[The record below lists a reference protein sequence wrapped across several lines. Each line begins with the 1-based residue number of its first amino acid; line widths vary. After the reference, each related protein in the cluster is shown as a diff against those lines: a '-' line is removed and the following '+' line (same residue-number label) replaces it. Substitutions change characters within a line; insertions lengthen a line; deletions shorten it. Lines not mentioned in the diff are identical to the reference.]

1 MAKDC
6 GPSIEAEKL
15 TAGIES
21 AKAEADSLISSAT
34 EGIGGAISGLAD
46 KITGLTDGIKGDL
59 ESMVPEIPQPELK
72 MQDAMTDLLS
82 SVNDPGAMITK
93 YTEMQDKFGKSI
105 DLSNMLTSF
114 GMDSEELNKMADDYK
129 GKLAEGEKIK
139 DKLDKDSL
147 TDKLA
152 GGIGKAADSL
162 NSVKDSKLLALASGD
177 LGAIGDLI
185 GSASEKL
192 FGDKDATTLLDDV
205 CTKIPNLELEADG
218 TVVEKGPESKEPT
231 EDAKSDEAK
240 VDPKEDLK
248 PETKDTSKQNADA
261 LVIQQEKEDC
271 TAFEFA
277 PVQTNDTV
285 SAENEP
291 ETDYEK
297 DLKELARWQ
306 EKARTYADM
315 AREDKEQL
323 YDQLNGYGT
332 KVPPLSREEFERT
345 WWQKK
350 APIVRGYVD
359 ALSELC
365 RLYMIHMSRKYV
377 SPGENDSADQ
387 EFIIG
392 TMTYKQPKPKKGEK
406 YLYPYDQY
414 KFFFEPNEYIR
425 EETSRI
431 RAKLKELDMIV
442 ISTEKELYDEE
453 EFAVIERFPT
463 DGKDYSG

>member
-46 KITGLTDGIKGDL
+46 KIAGLTDGIKGDL

-147 TDKLA
+147 ADKLA

-162 NSVKDSKLLALASGD
+162 NSVKDSKLLALATGD
-177 LGAIGDLI
+177 ISVIGDVI

-192 FGDKDATTLLDDV
+192 FGDKDATTLLDEV

-231 EDAKSDEAK
+231 EDCKSDEAK

-248 PETKDTSKQNADA
+248 PEIKDTSKQNADA

-271 TAFEFA
+271 TTFEFGS
-277 PVQTNDTV
+277 VQTNDTLT
-285 SAENEP
+285 AEKDP
-291 ETDYEK
+291 ESDYEK
-297 DLKELARWQ
+297 DLKRLAKWQ
-306 EKARTYADM
+306 EKARAYVDRAV
-315 AREDKEQL
+315 RDKEML
-323 YDQLNGYGT
+323 YDELNGYGT
-332 KVPPLSREEFERT
+332 RVPPLSRAVFENTT
-345 WWQKK
+345 WRNKGH
-350 APIVRGYVD
+350 IVRGYVD
-359 ALSELC
+359 ALSEFS
-365 RLYMIHMSRKYV
+365 RIYMIQIARKYGA
-377 SPGENDSADQ
+377 PGENDNTDQ
-387 EFIIG
+387 EFTIG

-406 YLYPYDQY
+406 YFYPREQY
-414 KFFFEPNEYIR
+414 ERFFTPNLLVSENT
-425 EETSRI
+425 EEM
-431 RAKLKELDMIV
+431 RAEIDTFDMIEV
-442 ISTEKELYDEE
+442 SSETDFFDEE
-453 EFAVIERFPT
+453 HIGVLQRNI
-463 DGKDYSG
+463 